1 MTAES
6 ASTAISGARGGI
18 QILAIALAVA
28 AVGIAV

>member
-6 ASTAISGARGGI
+6 ATATMSGARRGI